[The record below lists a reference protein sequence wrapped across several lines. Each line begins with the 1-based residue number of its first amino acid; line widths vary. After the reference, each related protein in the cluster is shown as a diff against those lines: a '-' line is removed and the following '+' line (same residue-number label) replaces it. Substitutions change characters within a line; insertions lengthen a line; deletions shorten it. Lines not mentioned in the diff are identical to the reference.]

1 VLLDILNPDCSAR
14 ALAQVSWV
22 IPPHAY
28 SDHGGQNTGY
38 GPYWGGDIINAVGT
52 SPCSYWNNTAIIIT
66 WDDWGGFYDHVPAPQ
81 PFRNQYELGFRVPLL
96 VVSAYTGVKNLDGTY
111 SGYVSCPTPVSPTCP
126 ANPMDFGS
134 ILSFIEGNFGLPF
147 IAPPPLSYADKQAK
161 PLDPG
166 FFGLT
171 SPRPFKA
178 IPGIPYDSTFFTTN
192 QVSPSE
198 DPDDD

>member
-96 VVSAYTGVKNLDGTY
+96 AGWPTFTFSVKVGATRPAPQLFLMVRINKWRVSKIKITSAGRM
-111 SGYVSCPTPVSPTCP
+111 SPHLYKERKGGP
-126 ANPMDFGS
+126 ASLGR
-134 ILSFIEGNFGLPF
+134 LGRVL
-147 IAPPPLSYADKQAK
+147 
-161 PLDPG
+161 
-166 FFGLT
+166 
-171 SPRPFKA
+171 
-178 IPGIPYDSTFFTTN
+178 
-192 QVSPSE
+192 
-198 DPDDD
+198 